1 MEFHIEP
8 VKGCGCL
15 ELVLYAVR
23 ELAQHHLNLSIL
35 CSAELNT
42 QEELREKWV
51 RVWQDILKVHYV
63 VRIAEFINNVVGTRK
78 ITNQC

>member
-1 MEFHIEP
+1 MECHKEP
-8 VKGCGCL
+8 AKGFGCL

-42 QEELREKWV
+42 QEDLREKWV
-51 RVWQDILKVHYV
+51 RVWQDILKV
-63 VRIAEFINNVVGTRK
+63 IKIINIMNINILNKLLYQMTD
-78 ITNQC
+78 